1 MRNRTLELRC
11 STTEPQRLYGKR
23 GLLRSSCLTQ
33 ILRTARISNV
43 DSVMFVNRI
52 GRIVSFELGDHSTDF
67 NLLRILECSM
77 VGCWLQRILL
87 KRKWY
92 LWATTLLEGVKFAH
106 CVIQRGT
113 SKDLLISAY
122 PFVDR
127 YLYLTKRLHLVDIP
141 CNVIKMEI
149 VSSPRGKVRR
159 CFRGVFMTA
168 LFLNNNGTGFFL
180 IIHFFWR

>member
-1 MRNRTLELRC
+1 MFHGGMLITKN
-11 STTEPQRLYGKR
+11 SPQKK
-23 GLLRSSCLTQ
+23 
-33 ILRTARISNV
+33 IISMGNHV
-43 DSVMFVNRI
+43 
-52 GRIVSFELGDHSTDF
+52 
-67 NLLRILECSM
+67 
-77 VGCWLQRILL
+77 
-87 KRKWY
+87 
-92 LWATTLLEGVKFAH
+92 AEGVKFAH

-113 SKDLLISAY
+113 SKDSLISAY

-141 CNVIKMEI
+141 YNVIKMEI

-180 IIHFFWR
+180 FIHFF